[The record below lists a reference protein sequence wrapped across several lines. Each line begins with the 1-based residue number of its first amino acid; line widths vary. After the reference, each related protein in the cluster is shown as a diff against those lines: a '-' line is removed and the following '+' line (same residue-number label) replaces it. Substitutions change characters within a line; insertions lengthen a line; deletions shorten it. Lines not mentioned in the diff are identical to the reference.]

1 MLVGGWSACFQSGA
15 PQTFSILKA
24 SFGEPEEKS
33 GLWPCF
39 PWRSLI
45 MTLWDGQLKSFSVLA
60 RIGNKVDQKA

>member
-39 PWRSLI
+39 LWRSLI